1 MDAHALLSWL
11 KKGGYSL
18 GVETRVE
25 ARHHDAG
32 VHRITYADSLLIE
45 DPEEPGKK
53 LYRGLPQTQDDVR
66 ADLARLGGE
75 GSGVAS

>member
-1 MDAHALLSWL
+1 MNAPEMLAWL
-11 KKGGYSL
+11 KKSSYSL
-18 GVETRVE
+18 GVEPRVE

-45 DPEEPGKK
+45 DSEEPGKK

-66 ADLARLGGE
+66 ADLARLGGG